1 MDTGVKTRT
10 RRDKPDRSAQFGKFP
25 EAYYRYARTWC
36 HYTRWTIEEAANL
49 LTGCLP
55 HRPMLLP
62 GKEHARLD
70 QEVLEIE
77 NRIRAV
83 LGNGLEVIQSR
94 KYFGKTF
101 VSSIELLNWARQQ
114 GIVIPG
120 KLVQAADETQSLREK
135 SGYSTPCLEAA
146 EWVIRNW
153 WVLADLR
160 EPPTSGEIIQAL
172 LQQFPELSGQ
182 ECEMIEKI
190 TRHPVARPDE
200 LD

>member
-1 MDTGVKTRT
+1 MDTCVNTRT
-10 RRDKPDRSAQFGKFP
+10 RRNKPDRSADSGKFP
-25 EAYYRYARTWC
+25 EAYYRYACIWC

-62 GKEHARLD
+62 GNEHARLD

-77 NRIRAV
+77 NRIRAG
-83 LGNGLEVIQSR
+83 LGHGLEVIHSG

-101 VSSIELLNWARQQ
+101 VSSTELLDWARQQ
-114 GIVIPG
+114 GIDIPA
-120 KLVQAADETQSLREK
+120 KLIQAADEAQSFREK

-153 WVLADLR
+153 WMNADLR
-160 EPPTSGEIIQAL
+160 EPPTSGEIIHAL

-182 ECEMIEKI
+182 ECEMVEKI